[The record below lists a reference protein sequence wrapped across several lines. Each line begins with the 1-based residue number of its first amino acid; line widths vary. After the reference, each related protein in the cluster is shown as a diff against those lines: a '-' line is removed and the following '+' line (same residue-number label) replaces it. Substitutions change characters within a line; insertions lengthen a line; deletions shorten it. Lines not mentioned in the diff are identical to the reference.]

1 MHREFVPF
9 PPLFA
14 TQSRS
19 NRTLCNVIWFGAPA
33 GPVIVLVPTASEM
46 RSWSAPSFSGAPGS
60 TKLNVLQVSPAGHA
74 ASSGEPALFLPLVC
88 QVRYLLPAD
97 ARWEPRVNGWSSET
111 PGLSTRVR
119 LPALRTF
126 EPSPVRVVPP
136 QRPPSSEPVLGTTRR
151 APCRRL

>member
-33 GPVIVLVPTASEM
+33 GPVIVLVPTASEV

-60 TKLNVLQVSPAGHA
+60 TKLNVLQVSPAGQA
-74 ASSGEPALFLPLVC
+74 ASYEVPQP
-88 QVRYLLPAD
+88 
-97 ARWEPRVNGWSSET
+97 W
-111 PGLSTRVR
+111 
-119 LPALRTF
+119 
-126 EPSPVRVVPP
+126 VV
-136 QRPPSSEPVLGTTRR
+136 VLEQY
-151 APCRRL
+151 PCCRRSKCPLYTNGRGFCGDRASVTA